1 MFFSEEKTDD
11 EINKI
16 VDIKNNL
23 NLTKFKNIKNEKI
36 LSILFFSINKF

>member
-1 MFFSEEKTDD
+1 MFFSEEKADD

-23 NLTKFKNIKNEKI
+23 NLNKFKNIKMKRY
-36 LSILFFSINKF
+36 